1 MQVNMHE
8 AKTQLSALAE
18 RVRRG
23 ERVIIAKAG
32 EPFVELVPVREE
44 RPQIRL
50 GLLKGQIT
58 LPDDDAALDAA
69 IADSFNNGPLFPEA
83 E

>member
-18 RVRRG
+18 RARKG

-32 EPFVELVPVREE
+32 EPFVELVALRKDPLG
-44 RPQIRL
+44 IRF
-50 GLLKGQIT
+50 GLLKGKIKVHGKF
-58 LPDDDAALDAA
+58 DALNESIAA
-69 IADSFNNGPLFPEA
+69 SFNGSNARPE
-83 E
+83 